1 MNNPIAKL
9 INLPEFGD
17 KITKNNIQ
25 INDIITC
32 EVNNRQIYCKV
43 IDVTNTMIKV
53 NDLISEIKNNEIL
66 FYVDDKI
73 NKTHNG
79 YLSFTRK
86 INKINNIIIL

>member
-9 INLPEFGD
+9 NNLPEFGD

-53 NDLISEIKNNEIL
+53 NDLIVVELIKNIFDLLKSESFQSRIL
-66 FYVDDKI
+66 F
-73 NKTHNG
+73 
-79 YLSFTRK
+79 LSSRLA
-86 INKINNIIIL
+86 NN